1 MNKKY
6 LIIIVVLAIT
16 ALYVGGLLFHYCVKP
31 SVGGFIL
38 TVSDENL
45 SEVEVILRE
54 NLPTSFTVR
63 EFTGQSRYYIVI
75 PSSEFNSLKETL
87 RDNESIEI
95 TALKQENEN
104 IYASFESFFGK
115 RSSDYNITELQEPLN
130 KYSLE
135 VKEANRIYVQF
146 EDSVRLSEIEESLH
160 LLENE
165 SNVIK
170 VYPDVLK
177 R

>member
-6 LIIIVVLAIT
+6 LIIVVVLAIV
-16 ALYVGGLLFHYCVKP
+16 AVYVAGLLFPYCVEP
-31 SVGGFIL
+31 SVGSFTL
-38 TVSDENL
+38 AMSDENL

-63 EFTGQSRYYIVI
+63 ESTGSPRRYTVI

-87 RDNESIEI
+87 WDTESMEI
-95 TALKQENEN
+95 TSAKRENGDT
-104 IYASFESFFGK
+104 YAFFNN
-115 RSSDYNITELQEPLN
+115 RFDERDYNITELQEILN
-130 KYSLE
+130 KYSLG
-135 VKEANRIYVQF
+135 VKEINRIHVQF
-146 EDSVRLSEIEESLH
+146 EDTVRVSEIEETLH

-170 VYPDVLK
+170 VWPDVLK

>member
-6 LIIIVVLAIT
+6 LIIIVVLAIV
-16 ALYVGGLLFHYCVKP
+16 AVYVAGLLFPYCVEP
-31 SVGGFIL
+31 SVGSFTL
-38 TVSDENL
+38 AMSDENL

-54 NLPTSFTVR
+54 NLPTSFTIKVSSGSPR
-63 EFTGQSRYYIVI
+63 RYTVI

-87 RDNESIEI
+87 WDNENMEI
-95 TALKQENEN
+95 TSAKRENGDT
-104 IYASFESFFGK
+104 YAFFHNPFDE
-115 RSSDYNITELQEPLN
+115 RDYNITELQEILN

-135 VKEANRIYVQF
+135 AKEINRVYVQF
-146 EDSVRLSEIEESLH
+146 GDNVRYSEIEETLH

-170 VYPDVLK
+170 VWPDVLD